1 MRWFKWELTNP
12 LVAARAGTGGATG
25 AIEWQAMR
33 LSDQEALAVRAS
45 KKLRSD
51 ELLLTGFAS
60 SPNPC
65 RSIT

>member
-1 MRWFKWELTNP
+1 
-12 LVAARAGTGGATG
+12 VAARAGTGGATG

-51 ELLLTGFAS
+51 EFLLTGFGS
-60 SPNPC
+60 SPNPY